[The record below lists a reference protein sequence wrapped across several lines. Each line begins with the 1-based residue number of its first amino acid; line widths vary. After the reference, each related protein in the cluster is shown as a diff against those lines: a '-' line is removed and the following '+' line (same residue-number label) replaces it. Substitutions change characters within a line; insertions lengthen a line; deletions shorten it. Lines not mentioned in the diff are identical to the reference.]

1 MLKLFSNN
9 EKSSSSQSRSTTL
22 PNWQSSSSDI
32 EPPPV
37 PTATVD
43 GLQFDLMAPNPLTPQ
58 TLTQFGS
65 SANTSVAEPSRSH
78 QRVETEQVRINRDL
92 PPLFTLPSQST
103 FHSTLDPSELEAA
116 VQSNEL
122 TCSSQQSLHSSSARS
137 KRLTIPPFSS
147 EKSAQGKTEEKVG
160 KLADWFRGESEPI
173 NIGFLPS
180 PTKEKDDNMETSG
193 ASSLIRPSTLLQRKS
208 TAQGSSKPAMA
219 RRFSFFPS
227 KTSLAKSTS
236 TSPDLND
243 EFLDMDINKALFPSG
258 PADPCSPT
266 ALKNLQQQA
275 ESLLLR
281 IQSAYRERTLQV
293 HEIAAE
299 KEALAEEALGA
310 ETRAQHLKMQLD
322 DMSTKFTEQDQAIM
336 NLVDELAQEKLA
348 RREDED
354 ARKRTLRL
362 VEQSSPPHTSHGRVS
377 AAYTIS
383 DSGFESEDESTAES
397 LFSRGNGVHSPT
409 MSMSSVSTSNSPDAY
424 QFPDGHQLPDTHIP
438 TSTSRAARLRIPN
451 NHNPKGTS
459 TPYRNEPPEETLPST
474 SSCTNCHGGR
484 ASEAWSVVG
493 VLQEENRCLKHRVGE
508 LEGAL
513 DGCLDV
519 VTRLG

>member
-9 EKSSSSQSRSTTL
+9 EKSSSSQSWSTTL
-22 PNWQSSSSDI
+22 RDLQYSRSDI
-32 EPPPV
+32 NPPPV
-37 PTATVD
+37 STATVD
-43 GLQFDLMAPNPLTPQ
+43 GLKFDLMAPNSLTSQP
-58 TLTQFGS
+58 LTQFGS
-65 SANTSVAEPSRSH
+65 PVDTSVAEPTRSH
-78 QRVETEQVRINRDL
+78 QRVGTEPLRVNRDL
-92 PPLFTLPSQST
+92 PPLFTQQSQSS
-103 FHSTLDPSELEAA
+103 FHSTLDPSELEATEL
-116 VQSNEL
+116 SNGFVL
-122 TCSSQQSLHSSSARS
+122 SSQQSLQSSSARS
-137 KRLTIPPFSS
+137 KRLTIPLFSG
-147 EKSAQGKTEEKVG
+147 EKTAQGKADEKVG

-173 NIGFLPS
+173 SIGFLPF
-180 PTKEKDDNMETSG
+180 PTKEKDDDMDTSG

-208 TAQGSSKPAMA
+208 TAQGTSKPAMA

-227 KTSLAKSTS
+227 KSSLIKSTS
-236 TSPDLND
+236 PSPDLDD
-243 EFLDMDINKALFPSG
+243 ELLDMDINKALFPSG
-258 PADPCSPT
+258 PADPSAPA

-275 ESLLLR
+275 ESLLSR
-281 IQSAYRERTLQV
+281 MQSAYRERTLQV
-293 HEIAAE
+293 REIAAE

-310 ETRAQHLKMQLD
+310 ETRAQHLKMQLN

-362 VEQSSPPHTSHGRVS
+362 VEQASPPHTSHGRGS
-377 AAYTIS
+377 GAYTVS

-409 MSMSSVSTSNSPDAY
+409 MSMSSVSTTNSPDAY
-424 QFPDGHQLPDTHIP
+424 QFPDGHQLSDTHFS
-438 TSTSRAARLRIPN
+438 TSTSRAAQLRAPAR
-451 NHNPKGTS
+451 HNPKGTS
-459 TPYRNEPPEETLPST
+459 TPYRNDQPEETPPP

>member
-1 MLKLFSNN
+1 
-9 EKSSSSQSRSTTL
+9 
-22 PNWQSSSSDI
+22 
-32 EPPPV
+32 
-37 PTATVD
+37 
-43 GLQFDLMAPNPLTPQ
+43 
-58 TLTQFGS
+58 
-65 SANTSVAEPSRSH
+65 
-78 QRVETEQVRINRDL
+78 
-92 PPLFTLPSQST
+92 
-103 FHSTLDPSELEAA
+103 
-116 VQSNEL
+116 
-122 TCSSQQSLHSSSARS
+122 
-137 KRLTIPPFSS
+137 
-147 EKSAQGKTEEKVG
+147 
-160 KLADWFRGESEPI
+160 
-173 NIGFLPS
+173 
-180 PTKEKDDNMETSG
+180 METSG

-208 TAQGSSKPAMA
+208 TSQGTSKPAMA

-227 KTSLAKSTS
+227 KSSLAKSTS
-236 TSPDLND
+236 PSPELED
-243 EFLDMDINKALFPSG
+243 ELLDMDINKALFPSG
-258 PADPCSPT
+258 PADPSSPA

-275 ESLLLR
+275 ESLLSR

-293 HEIAAE
+293 REIAAE
-299 KEALAEEALGA
+299 KEALADEALGA
-310 ETRAQHLKMQLD
+310 ETRAQHLKMQLN

-362 VEQSSPPHTSHGRVS
+362 VEQASPPHTSHGRVS
-377 AAYTIS
+377 TAYTVS
-383 DSGFESEDESTAES
+383 DSGFESEEESMAES

-424 QFPDGHQLPDTHIP
+424 QFPDTYNS
-438 TSTSRAARLRIPN
+438 TSTSQAARLRLPATRN
-451 NHNPKGTS
+451 SKSMS
-459 TPYRNEPPEETLPST
+459 TPYRNDPPEEAPP
-474 SSCTNCHGGR
+474 SSCTNCQGGR

>member
-1 MLKLFSNN
+1 MLKLFSYN
-9 EKSSSSQSRSTTL
+9 ENLSSSQSRPATL
-22 PNWQSSSSDI
+22 PAWQSSSPDI
-32 EPPPV
+32 KPPPV
-37 PTATVD
+37 STATVD

-78 QRVETEQVRINRDL
+78 QRVETEQIRVNRDL
-92 PPLFTLPSQST
+92 PPLFTLPSQSS
-103 FHSTLDPSELEAA
+103 FHSILDSPELEATA
-116 VQSNEL
+116 QSNEFIS
-122 TCSSQQSLHSSSARS
+122 SSQQSLHSTARS
-137 KRLTIPPFSS
+137 KRLTIPLFSS
-147 EKSAQGKTEEKVG
+147 DKPAQGKTEEKVG

-180 PTKEKDDNMETSG
+180 PTKEKDDNMETSA

-208 TAQGSSKPAMA
+208 TAHGTSKPAMA

-227 KTSLAKSTS
+227 KTSLAKSNS
-236 TSPDLND
+236 TTPDFND

-258 PADPCSPT
+258 PADPCSPA
-266 ALKNLQQQA
+266 ALRNLQQQA
-275 ESLLLR
+275 ESLLSR

-310 ETRAQHLKMQLD
+310 ETRAQHLKMQLN
-322 DMSTKFTEQDQAIM
+322 DMSAKFTEQDQAIM

-362 VEQSSPPHTSHGRVS
+362 VEQASPPHTSHGRAS
-377 AAYTIS
+377 TAYTIS

-409 MSMSSVSTSNSPDAY
+409 MSMSSVSTSNSPDTY
-424 QFPDGHQLPDTHIP
+424 QFPDGHQLPDAHFS

-451 NHNPKGTS
+451 SHNPKGTS
-459 TPYRNEPPEETLPST
+459 TPYRNDPPEETPPST